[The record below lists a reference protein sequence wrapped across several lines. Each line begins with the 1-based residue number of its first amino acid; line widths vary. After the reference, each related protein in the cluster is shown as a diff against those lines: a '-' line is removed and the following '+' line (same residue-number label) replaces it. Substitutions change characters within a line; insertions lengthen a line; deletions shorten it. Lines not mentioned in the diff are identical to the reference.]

1 MKSRV
6 LALLIASSATA
17 LAGDVGWSNEA
28 DVSVRV
34 NGHSFHHARIDAQGC
49 SVSVHVLFDAP
60 ESGYSDPK
68 NRVRNYH
75 LFQARVK
82 LAKGQVVTSKIF
94 GNSGAGERT
103 YSYESDTTADG
114 CWSKDPGKLVKLDVI
129 GCRGRNC
136 DVGSF
141 Q

>member
-1 MKSRV
+1 MKGRVMALVIAQAATV
-6 LALLIASSATA
+6 LAADGAWSS
-17 LAGDVGWSNEA
+17 EA

-34 NGHSFHHARIDAQGC
+34 NGHSFHHARVDGQGC
-49 SVSVHVLFDAP
+49 GVSVKLFFEAP

-75 LFQARVK
+75 LFRARIK
-82 LAKGQVVTSKIF
+82 LAKGQVVTSKLF

-103 YSYESDTTADG
+103 YSFDEDTSAEG
-114 CWSKDPGKLVKLDVI
+114 CWAKEPGKLVKVDVI
-129 GCRGRNC
+129 GCRGRSC

-141 Q
+141 E